1 MAQPAVSATST
12 DAAATGTPAGTGPE
26 RPARAKRPLL
36 FRLMLAYALLAL
48 LGSLGL
54 AGWAGYALGTAPATD
69 LAIGAAAI
77 GGAAAVAALA
87 GLVGAWRRR
96 ALLGGWALVAW
107 ATLLLAGG
115 LWLIPSLRALWLT
128 ATLVPAVFAA
138 LFLPWRSVPLAALA
152 SLGLFWAL
160 ELTALPA
167 VAELERQ
174 NYLLTSAMLAL
185 LAALLTSAAYLL
197 HRSQSQISE
206 QQAAILDR
214 GSALSAEQ
222 GRMERMAQQWGIER
236 DRLATALDLV
246 PDGLAVVDAAGAV
259 VAANTAANRMWT
271 DMDQLEGRQL
281 ADWQRENPGRLRILS
296 DEREGERRSL
306 VLEQLIG
313 QHAVVRLITAP
324 VRGTSGEIVGQIAL
338 FRNQTSAHEL
348 EQMRTQFLDLLVQ
361 DMHDPL
367 TSILAAQDTLLAGDL
382 PSGSERVLA
391 NARRSTTRLLDMVNT
406 LLEMNKLQHDP
417 ASLHRFANPLRPLIE
432 SSVAQVTPLAQQ
444 RAVNLVMEY
453 GADGGPVWFDAEKM
467 RRVMLSLL
475 DNALKHSPAYSTIR
489 VQAAQSN
496 GVAQVRI
503 TDQGPGIAPEQAER
517 IFERF
522 SPVNG
527 DRRST
532 GLGLAFCKLVIEA
545 HGGRIWVE
553 SAPGKGSTFAWSL
566 PAGEAEPK

>member
-1 MAQPAVSATST
+1 
-12 DAAATGTPAGTGPE
+12 
-26 RPARAKRPLL
+26 
-36 FRLMLAYALLAL
+36 
-48 LGSLGL
+48 
-54 AGWAGYALGTAPATD
+54 
-69 LAIGAAAI
+69 
-77 GGAAAVAALA
+77 AALA
-87 GLVGAWRRR
+87 GLIGAWRRR
-96 ALLGGWALVAW
+96 AALGGWALVAW
-107 ATLLLAGG
+107 AALLLGGG
-115 LWLIPSLRALWLT
+115 LWFLPALRGLWLA
-128 ATLVPAVFAA
+128 ATLVPMIFAA
-138 LFLPWRSVPLAALA
+138 LFLSWRNVPLAALVA
-152 SLGLFWAL
+152 LGLFWAL
-160 ELTALPA
+160 ELTALPP

-174 NYLLTSAMLAL
+174 NYLLVSGMLAL
-185 LAALLTSAAYLL
+185 VAALLTSGACLL
-197 HRSQSQISE
+197 HNTRGQLSD
-206 QQAAILDR
+206 QQTALADR
-214 GSALSAEQ
+214 GSALNAEQ
-222 GRMERMAQQWGIER
+222 GRLERMAQQWSIER

-246 PDGLAVVDAAGAV
+246 ADGLAVVDADGAI
-259 VAANTAANRMWT
+259 VAANTAANRMWA
-271 DMDQLEGRQL
+271 DIDRLEGRQL
-281 ADWQRENPGRLRILS
+281 ADWQRENPGRLRILA

-306 VLEQLIG
+306 LLEQLIG
-313 QHAVVRLITAP
+313 QHAVVRLVTAP

-338 FRNQTSAHEL
+338 FRNQTAAHEL

-367 TSILAAQDTLLAGDL
+367 TSILAAQDTLLAGEL

-489 VQAAQSN
+489 VQASQSN

-522 SPVNG
+522 SPASN

-532 GLGLAFCKLVIEA
+532 GLGLAFCKLGIEA